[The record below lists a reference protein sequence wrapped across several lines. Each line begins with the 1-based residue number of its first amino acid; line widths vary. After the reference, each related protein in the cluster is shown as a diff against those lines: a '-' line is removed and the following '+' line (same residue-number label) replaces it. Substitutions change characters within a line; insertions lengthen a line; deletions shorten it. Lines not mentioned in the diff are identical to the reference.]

1 MSDTHSSSNQRRTEP
16 VPPTGAHDVPDA
28 AAGARDAR
36 ADAGAGT
43 STGPGPREG
52 VAGAARAE
60 PYPAGPAGP
69 GGPAGLAPESDRE
82 ASRVPGSQGMA
93 AEPFGVDTA
102 AGARRTSG
110 AVSAV
115 GADSGGD
122 PHGVPVPSSVPAE
135 GTSEEAAPVDGVR
148 LTAIAREGL
157 ADGEPDNR
165 SPQTSTF

>member
-52 VAGAARAE
+52 AAGAARAE
-60 PYPAGPAGP
+60 PYPADPTGT
-69 GGPAGLAPESDRE
+69 AGLAPGSDRE

-122 PHGVPVPSSVPAE
+122 SRGVSVPSVPAE